1 MQSYQDRPTGS
12 DFELRDLLAI
22 VRRHL
27 VPIAVILV
35 VVLGAMAVLSY
46 RKTPVYEAS
55 VSILVDFDALS
66 SASSPGSASEAARTL
81 QNEIELLQGE
91 DVTAAAADAAGEPI
105 SVSAATGDGS
115 DVIVLSARSTDPE
128 EAAEVVNTYAAAYIE
143 VRQGRVLTDLQRRQE
158 ELQAQVDEIQAE
170 IDEQSATINSLY
182 DQRGLLPT
190 DSSEFAQVS
199 QQISSAEATRNT
211 ALVARDQ
218 LQSEVSEI
226 ELAIE
231 QARDRGG
238 LELLDEA
245 GVPASPVS
253 PDHRKDLLV
262 GLAAALVLAA
272 AYVFVREQL
281 DDTVRTK
288 EELERLSALPVVG
301 VIPRIDGWRNVDQS
315 HLETRAAPRS
325 SASEAYRTLLTSLEF
340 IQLDRR
346 IRVLQ
351 VTSASP
357 GEGKTTTAANL
368 AVAYADA
375 GRRTLI
381 VCCDLRRPRLHRFF
395 DCPPDPGFTSV
406 LLGQSDLEEAIL
418 PAPGTPGLHVLPAGP
433 MPANPAELLRGSRA
447 SDLVR
452 QLRNDHDVVIL
463 DSPPV
468 LPVADALLLSRQA
481 DATLVVATAQQ
492 TTRRHLRRALEG
504 LRQVDAS
511 LVGAVLNA
519 VPPSEDYGYDVSYY
533 GYDDRRNGVAPADGT
548 DRAGDEAR
556 PPAVADH
563 DGDEADG
570 DGARS
575 PAAAD
580 APGE

>member
-22 VRRHL
+22 VRRHV
-27 VPIAVILV
+27 VPIAVILA

-55 VSILVDFDALS
+55 VSILVDFDALT

-91 DVTAAAADAAGEPI
+91 DVVTAAAEAAGEPI
-105 SVSAATGDGS
+105 SVSATTGDGS

-128 EAAEVVNTYAAAYIE
+128 EAAETVNTYAAAYID
-143 VRQGRVLTDLQRRQE
+143 VRQGRVLAELERRQTELE
-158 ELQAQVDEIQAE
+158 EQITEIQTE
-170 IDEQSATINSLY
+170 IDEATATIDGLY
-182 DQRGLLPT
+182 AQRGAVPADDPQFPQL
-190 DSSEFAQVS
+190 S
-199 QQISSAEATRNT
+199 QQITTAENARNT
-211 ALVARDQ
+211 ATVAQDQ
-218 LQSEVSEI
+218 LQAEASEI
-226 ELAIE
+226 ELAIDQTRE
-231 QARDRGG
+231 RGG

-245 GVPASPVS
+245 GVPGTPVS

-288 EELERLSALPVVG
+288 EELERLSALAVVG
-301 VIPRIDGWRNVDQS
+301 VIPRIDGWRHADQS
-315 HLETRAAPRS
+315 HLETRVAPRS

-340 IQLDRR
+340 IQLDRK

-418 PAPGTPGLHVLPAGP
+418 PAPGTPGLQVLPAGP
-433 MPANPAELLRGSRA
+433 MPANPAELLRGTRA

-452 QLRNDHDVVIL
+452 QLRSDHDVVIL

-533 GYDDRRNGVAPADGT
+533 GYDDRRNGGPPAEDADAG
-548 DRAGDEAR
+548 RASAADETSDDEA
-556 PPAVADH
+556 
-563 DGDEADG
+563 G
-570 DGARS
+570 GARS
-575 PAAAD
+575 PATAD

>member
-1 MQSYQDRPTGS
+1 MQSYQDRPTSS

-27 VPIAVILV
+27 VPIAVILA

-55 VSILVDFDALS
+55 VSILVDFDALT

-91 DVTAAAADAAGEPI
+91 DVVTAAAEAAGEPI
-105 SVSAATGDGS
+105 AVSATTGDGS

-128 EAAEVVNTYAAAYIE
+128 EAAETVNTYAAAYID
-143 VRQGRVLTDLQRRQE
+143 VRQGRVLEELQRRQGELE
-158 ELQAQVDEIQAE
+158 EQIAEIQTE
-170 IDEQSATINSLY
+170 IDETTATIDGLY
-182 DQRGLLPT
+182 AQRGGLPA
-190 DSSEFAQVS
+190 DDPQFAQLS
-199 QQISSAEATRNT
+199 QQITTAENARNT
-211 ALVARDQ
+211 ATVAQDQ
-218 LQSEVSEI
+218 LQAEASEI
-226 ELAIE
+226 ELAID
-231 QARDRGG
+231 QARQRGG

-245 GVPASPVS
+245 GVPTSPVS

-262 GLAAALVLAA
+262 ALAAALVVAA

-301 VIPRIDGWRNVDQS
+301 VIPRIDGWRNADQS
-315 HLETRAAPRS
+315 HLETRVAPRS

-340 IQLDRR
+340 IQLDRK

-406 LLGQSDLEEAIL
+406 LLGQSDLEEAVL

-468 LPVADALLLSRQA
+468 LPVADALLLSRQS

-511 LVGAVLNA
+511 LVGTVLNA

-533 GYDDRRNGVAPADGT
+533 GYDDRRNAPPPADANGQDAST
-548 DRAGDEAR
+548 
-556 PPAVADH
+556 
-563 DGDEADG
+563 ADG
-570 DGARS
+570 DDAAEDGLDDEARS